1 MAQNNMQGVAETFDV
16 FGNKVGGTSVRVH
29 AYPGGGSSFSF
40 GGNYGNDDAQQAR
53 GRGGRG
59 QVPQAAANDAGAG
72 AGAGAGAVAGFGGG
86 RAAVG
91 GVAGAMSSSSP
102 FGTDA
107 DMGEERKQHQPQQQ
121 QVAGMGANSA
131 SAQPTGPAANNM
143 EGVAETYDAFGNKV
157 SGTSVRV
164 HAPPGGKSSITF

>member
-29 AYPGGGSSFSF
+29 APPGGGSSFSI
-40 GGNYGNDDAQQAR
+40 GGNYGDDDQQNR
-53 GRGGRG
+53 NRGRG
-59 QVPQAAANDAGAG
+59 QVNQGAG
-72 AGAGAGAVAGFGGG
+72 AAGGVAGGAAGS
-86 RAAVG
+86 RAAAGG
-91 GVAGAMSSSSP
+91 GVAGAMSSTSP

-107 DMGEERKQHQPQQQ
+107 DLDEEQKQHQNRG
-121 QVAGMGANSA
+121 VAGQGANSA
-131 SAQPTGPAANNM
+131 SAAAHSGAQGNSM